1 MKLWFVDDHPENLRT
16 WASSFPQSVREACEF
31 ETFSTLDELLDRL
44 TSGDLPD
51 ILFLDFYLGK
61 RRGVEIVHW
70 FAGRE
75 ARPVLI
81 AHSSM
86 TSANHGMVREGADFY
101 LDKKTRGPRNES
113 VRSAFSSM
121 GRVEYIVKH
130 RNLGS

>member
-16 WASSFPQSVREACEF
+16 WANSFPQSVREACEF
-31 ETFSTLDELLDRL
+31 ETFSTLDELLERL

-51 ILFLDFYLGK
+51 VLFLDFYLGE

-86 TSANHGMVREGADFY
+86 TSANH
-101 LDKKTRGPRNES
+101 S

-121 GRVEYIVKH
+121 GRVEHIVKH

>member
-16 WASSFPQSVREACEF
+16 WANSFPLSVREACEF

-70 FAGRE
+70 FAGRQ

-86 TSANHGMVREGADFY
+86 TSANHRMVSEGADFY
-101 LDKKTRGPRNES
+101 LDKKTAGGRNEA
-113 VRSAFSSM
+113 VWRAFPNM
-121 GRVEYIVKH
+121 DRVTYIVEH
-130 RNLGS
+130 RGQDS